1 MGSMFSSSPQSL
13 KRQLEKLKKKNLD
26 NTSRYIYLTYV
37 PLNSK
42 GNKYCYSIPQEAK
55 PKKKGLLF
63 RISIFTPVNDYNFKP
78 AMEHIPF
85 ASVDDVVYKI
95 IKVSKNYVQ
104 LENTETTEI
113 ITAVVRK
120 PDDDDSTIKRRLTN
134 IKVTILTNELLDYY
148 CTLDERDAKQFI
160 KEAKDGLK
168 VSKGIDKK
176 ILKKF
181 LKEI

>member
-26 NTSRYIYLTYV
+26 NTSRYLYLTYV
-37 PLNSK
+37 PLNAK

-63 RISIFTPVNDYNFKP
+63 RISVFTPVNNFNYKP

-85 ASVDDVVYKI
+85 ASVDDVVYKVM
-95 IKVSKNYVQ
+95 KVSKHYIQ

-113 ITAVVRK
+113 ITAIVRK
-120 PDDDDSTIKRRLTN
+120 SDDDDSTIKRRLN
-134 IKVTILTNELLDYY
+134 QIKVTMLTNELLDYY
-148 CTLDERDAKQFI
+148 CTLDEMESKKFI
-160 KEAKDGLK
+160 KEAKDSLK